1 MDALTLA
8 TSHYTAHTPET
19 GQINLAV
26 KLIRSQQLALSA
38 VSDLLSDRDRFPE
51 NLEPEAMASL
61 IDTMI
66 HVIAGQ
72 LDIIAE
78 NSEAIDAK
86 ARRLEKMGEHNHG

>member
-1 MDALTLA
+1 MDALTLT
-8 TSHYTAHTPET
+8 TSHYIAHTPET

-38 VSDLLSDRDRFPE
+38 VSELISDRDRFPE
-51 NLEPEAMASL
+51 NLEPEALANL

-66 HVIAGQ
+66 YLISGQ

-86 ARRLEKMGEHNHG
+86 ARRSEKVGEHDHG